1 MAHGN
6 LVVLTGPILIERED
20 MLTVGGLPVRAI
32 SGVVECGP
40 DDGGARVVVV
50 GAAAEKLKVYAWA
63 LKATGAQDG
72 GLVVTVQ
79 GKALAQRDASGN
91 YIRCDWIF
99 FHAPPEVQRRAEEQL
114 GPGRPSKRGT
124 GPLGPYR
131 GR

>member
-6 LVVLTGPILIERED
+6 LVMLTGPILIERED
-20 MLTVGGLPVRAI
+20 MLTVAGLPVRAI
-32 SGVVECGP
+32 SGAVECGP
-40 DDGGARVVVV
+40 DDMAAKVVVV

-63 LKATGAQDG
+63 LKAAGSHDD

-79 GKALAQRDASGN
+79 GKALAQRDGSGN

-99 FHAPPEVQRRAEEQL
+99 FHAPPEVQQRAEEQL
-114 GPGRPSKRGT
+114 APGRPSRRGT